1 MTHRILIIEDETIFA
16 DNIRKYL
23 SKSDFDCVNAYTGK
37 DGLDK
42 NSYFRPHLILLD
54 IQLGDMSGI
63 DILKTIRATNK
74 KSKIIIMT
82 AYGSINLA
90 VEAMKLGAD
99 EFLTKPLELRKL
111 QHLIQDLLGK
121 IPTQREE
128 KTSNDC
134 FERILGQSPAIQDIK
149 NQVTELL
156 KTESQSQN
164 HYAPPVLIT
173 GETGTGK
180 ELLAQA
186 IHRGSARATEPFIE
200 INCTTLPENLVE
212 SELFG
217 HKRGAFTGATENKK
231 GLFEAADG
239 GTLFLDEIGDMP
251 ENTQLKLLKVLEDKE
266 IRPIGSTQSFQV
278 DVRVIAATNRSL
290 EKLVE
295 EGHFR
300 ADLYFRLSIIQFELP
315 PLRERT
321 GDALMLAEHFLRT
334 QSEFYKREIP
344 ILTKSTQKALSQ
356 YDWPGNIRELRNCME
371 QLIFF
376 NSGKT
381 VEPHQLS
388 ISRIQRRHHK
398 DEPIETGMNLE
409 DTERQLLAKAL
420 EKTAWNVSAAAKILG
435 ITRDTLRYRI
445 KRFNL
450 KKEEDFA

>member
-23 SKSDFDCVNAYTGK
+23 SKSDFDCMNAYTGK

-42 NSYFRPHLILLD
+42 NSYFKPHLILLD

-63 DILKTIRATNK
+63 DILQTIRATNK

-82 AYGSINLA
+82 AYGSITLA

-99 EFLTKPLELRKL
+99 EFLTKPLELRRL
-111 QHLIQDLLGK
+111 QHLIQDLLATVH
-121 IPTQREE
+121 TQKEE
-128 KTSNDC
+128 KNSHDC
-134 FERILGQSPAIQDIK
+134 FERILGRSPAIQYIK
-149 NQVTELL
+149 NQVNELL
-156 KTESQSQN
+156 KTESQSQSR
-164 HYAPPVLIT
+164 YAPPVLIT

-186 IHRGSARATEPFIE
+186 IHRGGTRATGPFIE

-217 HKRGAFTGATENKK
+217 HKKGAFTGATENKK

-295 EGHFR
+295 EGRFR
-300 ADLYFRLSIIQFELP
+300 SDLYFRLSILQFELP

-321 GDALMLAEHFLRT
+321 GDVLMLAEHFLHS
-334 QSEFYKREIP
+334 QSEFYKRDIP
-344 ILTKSTQKALSQ
+344 ILAKSTQKALSQ

-376 NSGKT
+376 SSGKT
-381 VEPHQLS
+381 VEPNQLS
-388 ISRIQRRHHK
+388 ISRIHRRHQK

-409 DTERQLLAKAL
+409 NTERQLLSKAL